1 MAAGDS
7 ARAKPSIPG
16 GRRSAIMAVGKRNKQ
31 AAAKPAASPTT
42 TLRHLW
48 LAGLG
53 LAAVARREALAGAG
67 RAAGQ
72 VEALQRRVR
81 EAASDAR
88 GNVVDGI
95 ENVRGQ
101 VEPKVVQFSAEVEAA
116 GAGARQARPEGR
128 KPRAQR
134 KGRKPAAKS
143 KAPAARRAPRKPAAR
158 AQGLSVRN
166 RNENRAP
173 RGALFVCRPAVP
185 RAGLSRRNRTSARTC
200 AAGPRRSSPARP
212 G

>member
-1 MAAGDS
+1 
-7 ARAKPSIPG
+7 
-16 GRRSAIMAVGKRNKQ
+16 MAVGKRNKQ

-101 VEPKVVQFSAEVEAA
+101 VEPKVVQFSAEVEARLA
-116 GAGARQARPEGR
+116 PVLDKLGLKGQR

-158 AQGLSVRN
+158 
-166 RNENRAP
+166 RA
-173 RGALFVCRPAVP
+173 RKA
-185 RAGLSRRNRTSARTC
+185 
-200 AAGPRRSSPARP
+200 
-212 G
+212 